1 MTEEETT
8 ETQEEIPVLATG
20 LSIAFGYSDAPDP
33 EPGSRRRG
41 GPDRFADLRLSLIHI
56 SEPTRL

>member
-20 LSIAFGYSDAPDP
+20 LSIAFGYSDAPIQNRDLG
-33 EPGSRRRG
+33 EGAGQIGSQ
-41 GPDRFADLRLSLIHI
+41 I
-56 SEPTRL
+56 